1 LAKFKY
7 FKKTQSLDSN
17 ICLFAQ
23 ATKDDIEN
31 ILKIKNVFPKL
42 SSSNIIKIHNIANN
56 KKIKN
61 KQKLNII
68 TKDPSKKQIIIPM
81 SINNS
86 NTIIFQVNVYI
97 LNINRLLKGMK
108 SKVST
113 NFICSDNRGVII
125 TTNKAAAT
133 SDLNVVKGYIK
144 ELNNINSN
152 NIMSL

>member
-1 LAKFKY
+1 
-7 FKKTQSLDSN
+7 LDSN